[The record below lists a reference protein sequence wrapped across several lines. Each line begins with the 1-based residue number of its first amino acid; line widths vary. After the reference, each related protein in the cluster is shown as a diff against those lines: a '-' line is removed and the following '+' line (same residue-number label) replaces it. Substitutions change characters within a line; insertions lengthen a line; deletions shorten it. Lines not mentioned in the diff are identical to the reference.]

1 MTASDIIRRAMR
13 LIGVLD
19 ANEAVEASES
29 ADALDTLNALFAEWR
44 GSGIPVPDY
53 GVELPGTE
61 LTLDLADRE
70 AVAYK
75 LAMRISPEF
84 GTSLSPEARESMN
97 ESWGRL
103 QLRYFQPGK
112 ANFSELP
119 GPSGRY
125 DVITDRYI
133 P

>member
-19 ANEAVEASES
+19 ANEAVEAADS

-44 GSGIPVPDY
+44 GADILVPDY
-53 GVELPGTE
+53 DVAIPGTE

-75 LAMRISPEF
+75 LAMRISPEY
-84 GTSLSPEARESMN
+84 GTSMSAEARESMD
-97 ESWGRL
+97 EAWSRL
-103 QLRYFQPGK
+103 RLRYFQPGS
-112 ANFSELP
+112 ANFDELP
-119 GPSGRY
+119 TATGWRY
-125 DVITDRYI
+125 R
-133 P
+133 